1 MRQPRRRTTNM
12 TKHDKLRLYRLLR
25 DVAVR
30 LGEIEFLERTENLS
44 EEEKEIFTKAKISE
58 LKILA
63 QLDKIILADISAD
76 E

>member
-1 MRQPRRRTTNM
+1 M